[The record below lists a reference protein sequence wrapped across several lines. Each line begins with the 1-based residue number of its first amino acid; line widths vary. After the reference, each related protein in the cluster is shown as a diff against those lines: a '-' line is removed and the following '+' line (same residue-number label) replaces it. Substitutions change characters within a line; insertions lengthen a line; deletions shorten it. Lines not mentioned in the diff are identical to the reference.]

1 MKKTL
6 NFFAIAT
13 ICMIAFSCTKEE
25 SNNPVSEKDQAAVE
39 VQVVPAVDGNLL
51 TSFGVSFENDV
62 DAPATCVSVNL
73 ADGITSIENGDEV
86 LVFVDKNNYAIYT
99 YDNSSSKFVLKN
111 GENPVSLDGPASV
124 FYPEDEFDVEGTGV
138 KFTMPSAIEASE
150 DFGAINPM
158 VGRITGSV
166 GAYTVELQNLISVL
180 KVHVDADVNINS
192 VTLEYG
198 SGLNYASGSRYYI
211 NSSSLAMDY
220 SDASAATS
228 ETCSLATPA
237 KSAEVL
243 FLMPTLELTN
253 GLTVTAN
260 LAENHNG
267 GADSFTVSN
276 LSTAA
281 RARNTISTISFKA
294 KLFDG
299 GLGTSENPYLIAD
312 AKDFKYIQKYT
323 TEGYATGSKTAA
335 SFLGAYYK
343 QTAAITAGNVTPIG
357 TSTAPFTGVYD
368 GQGNELTVTI
378 STTTD
383 NTGVFGYIQDAA
395 VQNLTVAGTVTSSGQ
410 FTAGIAGQMA
420 EASKITGCTNQA
432 AINNTNSSNAYAAGI
447 VGRALNTS
455 EIVSCVNEG
464 EITAS
469 KAFAAGI
476 VGDMTGTID
485 MCVNKNTVTG
495 GANTGGIAGALRASS
510 TIRRCYS
517 SKSKTI
523 TGTNRVGGIVG
534 YNVAGTVANCF
545 SNSNV
550 TITANTADYGAGGL
564 VGILGGLLFN
574 SATGDISV
582 KCSAS
587 CTDKT
592 KAVVNVGGL
601 VGRQTGGTIQN
612 VYSPLYAKDIKIGTI
627 HGRSGSGKIGQIVGV
642 VASGNLCAYYFGGC
656 ATATTGWQYWGTNS
670 GSNNTDGQW
679 AFTSANNVSM
689 DWTAPVAKD
698 FSGFGQSFNS
708 GEYHLKDV
716 LNIDKSSSAKYSA
729 YTPAEGE
736 VITWSDLSASDF
748 HAIPDALKALGAA
761 FYSE

>member
-1 MKKTL
+1 MKKT
-6 NFFAIAT
+6 FKYFALAVLCT
-13 ICMIAFSCTKEE
+13 IAFSCAKEE
-25 SNNPVSEKDQAAVE
+25 SRDIVNEENNVAEE
-39 VQVVPAVDGNLL
+39 QVTPAIDGNLL

-158 VGRITGSV
+158 VGRITGLV

-260 LAENHNG
+260 LAEAPTSRSLYKAAYTPGRNKISDLYFAAFFSG
-267 GADSFTVSN
+267 G
-276 LSTAA
+276 
-281 RARNTISTISFKA
+281 R
-294 KLFDG
+294 
-299 GLGTSENPYLIAD
+299 GTEASPYRIAD
-312 AKDFKYIQKYT
+312 ARDFKNIQKLIANGLT
-323 TEGYATGSKTAA
+323 SELNSAHFQTAH
-335 SFLGAYYK
+335 YK
-343 QTAAITAGNVTPIG
+343 QTANILTGLNSITPVG
-357 TSTAPFTGVYD
+357 TSSAPFSGVYD
-368 GQGNELTVTI
+368 GGSKTLNVEI
-378 STTTD
+378 NTTTD
-383 NTGVFGYIQDAA
+383 NTGVFGYIQDATIK
-395 VQNLTVAGTVTSSGQ
+395 NLTVSGIVQSSGVY
-410 FTAGIAGQMA
+410 TGGIVGQMA
-420 EASKITGCTNQA
+420 GSSQLLGCTNTA
-432 AINNTNSSNAYAAGI
+432 TITNTNGTNSYVAGI

-455 EIVSCVNEG
+455 EIISCVNEG
-464 EITAS
+464 YI
-469 KAFAAGI
+469 KADKPFCAGI
-476 VGDMTGTID
+476 AGDMTGTID
-485 MCVNKNTVTG
+485 MCINKGSIEGT
-495 GANTGGIAGALRASS
+495 ANTGGITGALRASS
-510 TIRRCYS
+510 TVRRCYS
-517 SKSKTI
+517 AKNKTI
-523 TGTNRVGGIVG
+523 KGTNRVGGIVG
-534 YNVAGTVANCF
+534 NNAGTVANCF
-545 SNSNV
+545 SNSDV
-550 TITANTADYGAGGL
+550 TGTSNTAEFGVGGL
-564 VGILGGLLFN
+564 VGILGGGLVFN
-574 SATGDISV
+574 SATGDITV
-582 KCSAS
+582 ICSAD
-587 CTDKT
+587 CTNKDDAK
-592 KAVVNVGGL
+592 VNVGGL

-612 VYSPLYAKDIKIGTI
+612 VYSPLFAKDIKIGSI

-642 VASGNLCAYYFGGC
+642 VTTSGSLCAYYFGGC
-656 ATATTGWQYWGTNS
+656 SEATTGWQYWGTNDGQS
-670 GSNNTDGQW
+670 SPNYEGQW
-679 AFTSANNVSM
+679 AFTSANSVSM
-689 DWTAPVAKD
+689 DWTAPVAKN
-698 FSGFGQSFNS
+698 FSGFGQSLTS
-708 GEYHLKDV
+708 GSYHLKDV
-716 LNIDKSSSAKYSA
+716 LNIDKSSGAKYSA

-736 VITWSDLSASDF
+736 VITWSDLSASDY
-748 HAIPDALKALGAA
+748 HAIPDALKNLGSAY
-761 FYSE
+761 YSE